1 MTPLVSVLG
10 TWLSTLAAPAQGLA
24 TLPDTQQACWAW
36 RGQRA
41 GPAAPGSHPCRG
53 HGHRVTALPWPWT
66 QRGDQRASGQGW
78 PECGGSGPP
87 LDPLPLTHGQA
98 PNCSVRTHCTAR
110 LTRAPHTHGL
120 LTHAGSSTAGCPV
133 ERPASSA
140 QKGTAPSRPRLPA
153 CGQLR
158 GPSMGCSLCNDEF
171 LLGPRW
177 TPGHGQGLRWPSPAL
192 GSRRHQQAHAEISV
206 LGDRGLPHPVGG
218 LGPARR
224 VCPLLSGH
232 KQRPS
237 GPASEAA
244 LGRAPP
250 LRAQKLSGGRQPVP
264 PQGGLFAC
272 CSAES
277 PSIRC
282 TQELRGLIC
291 FSIGALSLHF
301 LKGLPQAEVSDLMK
315 CDLLMFLLI

>member
-1 MTPLVSVLG
+1 MAG
-10 TWLSTLAAPAQGLA
+10 AEG
-24 TLPDTQQACWAW
+24 
-36 RGQRA
+36 RA
-41 GPAAPGSHPCRG
+41 GSPRLPPMQGS
-53 HGHRVTALPWPWT
+53 
-66 QRGDQRASGQGW
+66 RAS
-78 PECGGSGPP
+78 CHSIALP
-87 LDPLPLTHGQA
+87 LDPAWRPEGFRAGVARVWRLWAPSRPPASDARAGTQLQREDTLHGQA
-98 PNCSVRTHCTAR
+98 HTGSSH
-110 LTRAPHTHGL
+110 TRAPHTRGL
-120 LTHAGSSTAGCPV
+120 LHSWASCREAGEQRA
-133 ERPASSA
+133 
-140 QKGTAPSRPRLPA
+140 KGHSPFRPRLAA

-177 TPGHGQGLRWPSPAL
+177 TPGHGQGPRWLSPAL
-192 GSRRHQQAHAEISV
+192 GSRRHQQAHAESSV
-206 LGDRGLPHPVGG
+206 LGDRGLPRPVGG

-224 VCPLLSGH
+224 GCPLLSGH
-232 KQRPS
+232 RQRPS